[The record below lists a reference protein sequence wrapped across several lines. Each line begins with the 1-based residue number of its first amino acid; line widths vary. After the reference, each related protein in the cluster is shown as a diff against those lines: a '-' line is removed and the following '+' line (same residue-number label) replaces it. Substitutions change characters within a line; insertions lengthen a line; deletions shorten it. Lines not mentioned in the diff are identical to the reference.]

1 MEVSPTDFLRP
12 GKIDQQMEIDIEY
25 RTQSTSNL
33 FYCSKSSNE
42 YIRYMRF
49 YTYCSV
55 NAFAR
60 FLLLKSSHDFSN
72 RSL

>member
-12 GKIDQQMEIDIEY
+12 GKIDQQMQIDIGY

-49 YTYCSV
+49 YTYSSV
-55 NAFAR
+55 NAFAN
-60 FLLLKSSHDFSN
+60 FLFIKSSHDFSN
-72 RSL
+72 GNL